1 LEQMAKKNGKL
12 TAPQP
17 QPVTHRAPV
26 RAGAVAAAIS
36 QLNSGQIV
44 WEAAVL
50 LTLTTGP
57 TLT

>member
-1 LEQMAKKNGKL
+1 MAKKNGKL